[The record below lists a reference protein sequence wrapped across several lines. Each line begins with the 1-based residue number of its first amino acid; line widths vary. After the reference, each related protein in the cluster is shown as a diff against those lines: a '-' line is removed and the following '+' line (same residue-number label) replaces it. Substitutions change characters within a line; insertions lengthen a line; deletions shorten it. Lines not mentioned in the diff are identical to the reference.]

1 MEAAPESQ
9 LPVPRPASVR
19 LYAALSVTLALAAGL
34 GLRLWMLKQF
44 FNIEGDPLVYGGLAK
59 NLLLTGRYALTA
71 PSGEIYCT
79 LIRLPGYPLFL
90 ALCFRLF
97 GMENY
102 ASAAWVQ
109 IPLDLAG
116 CLLLADFAGRIVPVL
131 AGQIAPL
138 PLGFWNASPSES
150 APCQREA
157 SDSKSAPHSG
167 SELRSGS
174 GFCSGAAHGT
184 LWMAA
189 LCPFTA
195 IYAAQP
201 LTESLTLFVLALA
214 LWSAA
219 RFRERPGWSYALWFT
234 FAVTY
239 AALLRPDGALIG
251 VALAPA
257 LVIGWRRGKSS
268 LALRGHDFSRAN
280 KELDSISTLVAE
292 GMQITE
298 NTSPQGLKPH
308 FSFARLAARL
318 KSCPFKAAPHSTARK
333 APSFVR
339 MALVCSL
346 LALMPFAA
354 WSWRNWQ
361 AFQVFQPLAPRLA
374 NDPGEETHPGWEL
387 WVKSW
392 CVDFVSTY
400 EVYWNVPGGPL
411 DVSALPSRA
420 FDSPTQRTETAAMAA
435 DYNRG
440 GQSITPAIDARFGR
454 LAAERNAAHPLR
466 STLWLPLGRMADMWL
481 RPRVENLPIDLD
493 WWVYERHDAETL
505 FSWAYCGLNA
515 LYLLLGLAGLC
526 LRPRFWRPMLAYFLL
541 RSALLMTV
549 EAPESRYTIECFPML
564 FALGGV
570 ALYRFTYWVLLSGL
584 RTKASAGRG

>member
-19 LYAALSVTLALAAGL
+19 LYAALSVALALAAGL

-44 FNIEGDPLVYGGLAK
+44 FDVEGDPLVYGGLAK
-59 NLLLTGRYALTA
+59 NLLLSGRYALTA
-71 PSGEIYCT
+71 PGGEIYCT

-102 ASAAWVQ
+102 VAAAWVQ

-131 AGQIAPL
+131 ARQIAPV
-138 PLGFWNASPSES
+138 SP
-150 APCQREA
+150 
-157 SDSKSAPHSG
+157 DSGVEFHP
-167 SELRSGS
+167 
-174 GFCSGAAHGT
+174 GAAHCT
-184 LWMAA
+184 LWLAV

-201 LTESLTLFVLALA
+201 LTESLTLFMLTLA

-219 RFRERPGWSYALWFT
+219 RFREQPAWGYALWFT

-251 VALAPA
+251 MVLAPA
-257 LVIGWRRGKSS
+257 LAMGLWRV
-268 LALRGHDFSRAN
+268 
-280 KELDSISTLVAE
+280 E
-292 GMQITE
+292 
-298 NTSPQGLKPH
+298 
-308 FSFARLAARL
+308 
-318 KSCPFKAAPHSTARK
+318 RK
-333 APSFVR
+333 MGAPSLPRSCFCGKGGIPRPPDAPKLLR
-339 MALVCSL
+339 MAVICTL
-346 LALMPFAA
+346 LALAPFAV

-361 AFQVFQPLAPRLA
+361 VFHVFQPLAPRMA
-374 NDPGEETHPGWEL
+374 NDPGEDTHPGWEL
-387 WVKSW
+387 WIKSW

-411 DVSALPSRA
+411 DVSTLPSRA
-420 FDSPTQRTETAAMAA
+420 FDSPAQRAETAALAA

-440 GQSITPAIDARFGR
+440 GQSLTPAIDARFGR

-466 STLWLPLGRMADMWL
+466 SALWLPLGRMADMWF

-493 WWVYERHDAETL
+493 WWVYEHHDGETL
-505 FSWAYCGLNA
+505 FSWAYAGLNA

-526 LRPRFWRPMLAYFLL
+526 LRPRFSTPRTKTCPWGPRFRGPIVAYFLL

-570 ALYRFTYWVLLSGL
+570 ALYRFTNWVLLSVL